1 MFVMASPLAI
11 SSLIEKSLVYLDGV
25 MVSAMLTTTAYAFY
39 RAGAVEVPF
48 VAGLYGSVTAIV
60 MPEIAKL
67 FSDNNLKE
75 IIKNY
80 IYRYSLNDGDK
91 LFRKFSSSATFNVA
105 IKRIFSKIYSKK
117 ITLSNIR
124 YSYIIWDLRTTRSIN
139 YLSNLAAMM
148 GHSAEEQQLYKI
160 S

>member
-1 MFVMASPLAI
+1 MINIKKINSGEEVNYNILNAKDNYIIVDEDNNPSEI
-11 SSLIEKSLVYLDGV
+11 VYNKYK
-25 MVSAMLTTTAYAFY
+25 TYKI
-39 RAGAVEVPF
+39 
-48 VAGLYGSVTAIV
+48 YGKQSIMITN
-60 MPEIAKL
+60 
-67 FSDNNLKE
+67 NNLKE